1 MPHRVIKTVWDYCA
15 YSKKFFAFI
24 IILIFISSLIQ
35 NEFHRNLHMYE
46 WLAFQVIST
55 IVVAGYGMVITR
67 DRINHG
73 VRLPK
78 IVIKDILVLGVKSFI
93 VFEVYLFVQGCVLDL
108 ICSPL
113 DFPEFELED
122 MLINFQQ
129 TLHTMQTHN
138 PLHTAIYIIVGAILF
153 YITAFFLEI
162 ALAKLADTNSLKEA
176 FNIVSIKRSI
186 DVIGWRHYAK
196 EYTMIILAIVILSYL
211 DNFTVFIPV
220 VDGILGL
227 ILGLLI
233 FATQFMGIGA
243 VYRNIKDTERKK
255 INVEYG

>member
-78 IVIKDILVLGVKSFI
+78 IVIKDSAVDAICHGADLACGGIASLADNIQKNDI
-93 VFEVYLFVQGCVLDL
+93 VAIETLKG
-108 ICSPL
+108 
-113 DFPEFELED
+113 EL
-122 MLINFQQ
+122 
-129 TLHTMQTHN
+129 
-138 PLHTAIYIIVGAILF
+138 VGAG
-153 YITAFFLEI
+153 
-162 ALAKLADTNSLKEA
+162 NSLLTSNEILEA
-176 FNIVSIKRSI
+176 DAGFAVNVSK
-186 DVIGWRHYAK
+186 
-196 EYTMIILAIVILSYL
+196 
-211 DNFTVFIPV
+211 VFMKP
-220 VDGILGL
+220 
-227 ILGLLI
+227 
-233 FATQFMGIGA
+233 
-243 VYRNIKDTERKK
+243 DTYPRFWK
-255 INVEYG
+255 